1 MIRFYFLN
9 FSVLN
14 LKPGNMKRHAMLSA
28 CSLVLILLLTSCT
41 DDKKEETKTQT
52 SEAIKTPKLK
62 EETVTYNVDTLK
74 MQSYLV
80 YDENITGKRPAVLVV
95 HEWWGLNDYT
105 KRRAKMLAELGY
117 IAMAID
123 MYGNDRKGSNP
134 QEAGILSGPYY
145 ENMNMTKKIFDAGL
159 EEFKKNPNVDQ
170 TKIAGI
176 GYCFGGGLLL
186 NLARMGE
193 PLNGVVSFH
202 GGLVGAPPDKN
213 LTKAEIL
220 VCHGEA
226 DPFVPAEEAATF
238 KKQMDSIGKAYTFK
252 SYPGATHAFTN
263 PDATELGK
271 KFSIPIAYNAAA
283 DSASWNEMKGFF
295 GRIFR

>member
-1 MIRFYFLN
+1 
-9 FSVLN
+9 
-14 LKPGNMKRHAMLSA
+14 MKRYTLSIF
-28 CSLVLILLLTSCT
+28 SFTLIFFLSSCT
-41 DDKKEETKTQT
+41 SEEKKDDKTVSTET
-52 SEAIKTPKLK
+52 KTPKLK

-105 KRRAKMLAELGY
+105 KRRARMLAELGY
-117 IAMAID
+117 IAMGID
-123 MYGNDRKGSNP
+123 MYGNDRRGNNP

-145 ENMNMTKKIFDAGL
+145 ENMEMTKKIFNAGL

-252 SYPGATHAFTN
+252 SYPEATHAFTN
-263 PDATELGK
+263 PEATELGK

-283 DSASWNEMKGFF
+283 DTASWNEMKGFF